1 MQTDAQ
7 DLIKAHRIEKKA
19 LQSELSTL
27 RTAVGTAEAEKDQA
41 LGQLQK
47 EHDALQQQHSNLQV
61 SMYLTFGNV
70 ANLPHATGRAAAAE
84 VPALQLCGLSH
95 LILDRILVKVYEI
108 GMGCIM
114 QTHSPLSSLL
124 LLVS

>member
-1 MQTDAQ
+1 MLVQTDAQ
-7 DLIKAHRIEKKA
+7 DLIKAHRTEKKA

-61 SMYLTFGNV
+61 SMYLKLGND
-70 ANLPHATGRAAAAE
+70 ADLPHAAGRAAADEA
-84 VPALQLCGLSH
+84 PAL
-95 LILDRILVKVYEI
+95 
-108 GMGCIM
+108 
-114 QTHSPLSSLL
+114 
-124 LLVS
+124 